1 MSFAAAAQAWPNKRL
16 QERLL
21 KAVRNA
27 KAPIF
32 LIQAANY
39 YSIEPSNVF
48 GPVIQA
54 NDLRNRVR
62 IYPPFGNSNQ
72 EGRGHFSTREAGI
85 EVWGHNVL
93 SFINSVW
100 LDK

>member
-32 LIQAANY
+32 LIQSAND
-39 YSIEPSNVF
+39 YSTEPYNVL

-54 NDLRNRVR
+54 NDPRNRAR

-72 EGRGHFSTREAGI
+72 EGHGHFSTREAGI
-85 EVWGHNVL
+85 EVWGHDIL